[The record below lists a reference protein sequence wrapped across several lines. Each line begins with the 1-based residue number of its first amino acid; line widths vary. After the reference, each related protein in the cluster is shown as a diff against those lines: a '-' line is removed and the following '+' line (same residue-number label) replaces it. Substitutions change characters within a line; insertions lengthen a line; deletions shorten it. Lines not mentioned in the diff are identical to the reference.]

1 MTVIRRVMLVDDDP
15 DIRFIAELSL
25 SRVGGWDVVAASS
38 GPEALALLDAEE
50 RPDVLLLDMIMPG
63 MDGAA
68 VMLAVK
74 QRPELADLPVIFLT
88 GKTQAEELER
98 YLALGASGLIE
109 KPFDPMTLA
118 AVVREIVSGKR
129 A

>member
-1 MTVIRRVMLVDDDP
+1 VTIGRVMLVDDDP

-25 SRVGGWDVVAASS
+25 SRVGGWEVVVASS
-38 GPEALALLDAEE
+38 GPEALTQLSGRPL
-50 RPDVLLLDMIMPG
+50 PDVLLLDMIMPG

-68 VMLAVK
+68 VMRAVQQDAALAG
-74 QRPELADLPVIFLT
+74 LPVIFLT
-88 GKTQAEELER
+88 GKTRAEELER

-109 KPFDPMTLA
+109 KPFDPMTLP
-118 AVVREIVSGKR
+118 AVVREIVEGKP

>member
-1 MTVIRRVMLVDDDP
+1 MTIARVMLVDDDP

-25 SRVGGWDVVAASS
+25 SRVGGWEVVVAGS
-38 GPEALALLDAEE
+38 GPEALTLLERGE

-68 VMLAVK
+68 VMQAV
-74 QRPELADLPVIFLT
+74 QARPELRDLPVIFLT

-118 AVVREIVSGKR
+118 AVVREIVTGKP